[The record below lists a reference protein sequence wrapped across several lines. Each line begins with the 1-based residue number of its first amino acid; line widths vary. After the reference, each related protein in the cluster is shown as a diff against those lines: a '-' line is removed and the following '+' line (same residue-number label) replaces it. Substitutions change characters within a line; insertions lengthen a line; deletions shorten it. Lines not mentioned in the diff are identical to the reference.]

1 MEVILKKKTMLI
13 IIILGVF
20 LFLSSVQGQ
29 ALIETEGAVQKA
41 VDNAIAKVKPALVR
55 IHVVSVW
62 DNQGREVKQ
71 ESSGSG
77 VIITPEGHIVTN
89 HHVAGRAKRLVCT
102 LSSKEEV
109 EADLI
114 GTDPLSDISVIKLR
128 NPDNRKYPFVSFGNS
143 DELEVG
149 NQVLAMGSPLAL
161 SQSVT
166 MGIISNTE
174 MVIPDVFAP
183 FKFTLEGEDVGSI
196 VRWIGHDAS
205 IYPGNSGG
213 PLVNLKGEIIGIN
226 EISFGIGGAIPGNLA
241 KRISLELINQG
252 EITRSW
258 FGLEVQPLLKSYK
271 DKTGVLV
278 SGVIKDSPADRAGF
292 LPGDII
298 VKLAGHEVTVH
309 FNEEL
314 PLFNQLVNERI
325 IGQKVQVAV
334 KRNNKEVAL
343 YMTPQKREYYRPNS
357 VELKDWGITVRNI
370 SLLASKE
377 MKRDDQDG
385 VLVTSVQPGGP
396 CGEAKPALIGNEV
409 IVKIGNFTVKNIEDM
424 KKATEKI
431 TSNADDNE
439 RIPVLV
445 TYERGKSQYVTVAKI
460 GKKKITEQ
468 GQEVQKAWLGIGI
481 QVLTKDIAE
490 KLNMAGQKGVRVIQ
504 IFEDSPAKKAGIKA
518 GDVLIA
524 IDDEMIEASE
534 ESDIEIL
541 PAMIRRYPIDSDVK
555 ITLLRSNQQL
565 KLSAK
570 LSTSPRLP
578 REMKK
583 YKDDNFEF
591 TVRDIAFADRID
603 QMWGKNQTGVL
614 VDNVSNGSW
623 AGLANLM
630 VGDLI
635 IEIGSNNMNDV
646 TAFEKTMESIE
657 KEKPKNVVI
666 KVMRGIHTMF
676 VEMEPDWD

>member
-1 MEVILKKKTMLI
+1 MKYRNIFYPAI
-13 IIILGVF
+13 ISIFFTLAIAH
-20 LFLSSVQGQ
+20 GQ
-29 ALIETEGAVQKA
+29 LAQDISRETEQAI
-41 VDNAIAKVKPALVR
+41 DNAIAKVKPALVR

-77 VIITPEGHIVTN
+77 VIITLDGHIVTN

-128 NPDNRKYPFVSFGNS
+128 NPDKEDYPFVSFGNS

-149 NQVLAMGSPLAL
+149 DPVLAMGSPLAL

-166 MGIISNTE
+166 MGIVSNTE

-183 FKFTLEGEDVGSI
+183 FKFTLEGEDVGSV

-241 KRISLELINQG
+241 REIAFELIDKG

-258 FGLEVQPLLKSYK
+258 FGLEVQPLLDSYNGK
-271 DKTGVLV
+271 NGVLV
-278 SGVIKDSPADRAGF
+278 SSVIQGSPADHAGF

-298 VKLAGHEVTVH
+298 TKLAGHEVTVN

-314 PLFNQLVNERI
+314 PVFNQLVYSCT
-325 IGQKVQVAV
+325 IGQKIQVIV
-334 KRNNKEVAL
+334 KRKNKELILSLA
-343 YMTPQKREYYRPNS
+343 PQKREYYRPHS
-357 VELKDWGITVRNI
+357 VELKDWGLTVRNI

-377 MKRDDQDG
+377 MKRSDQNG

-396 CGEAKPALIGNEV
+396 CGEAKPPLVGNEV
-409 IVKIGNFTVKNIEDM
+409 IIKVNDFNINNVDDI
-424 KKATEKI
+424 KKATRQI
-431 TSNADDNE
+431 MSNVEENE
-439 RIPVLV
+439 RAPVLV

-460 GKKKITEQ
+460 GKKKIIKQ

-481 QVLTKDIAE
+481 QVLTKNIADE
-490 KLNMAGQKGVRVIQ
+490 LGLKGQKGIRITQ
-504 IFEDSPAKKAGIKA
+504 IFEPSPAQKAGLKV
-518 GDVLIA
+518 GDILIA
-524 IDDEMIEASE
+524 IDDEAIEASE
-534 ESDIEIL
+534 ESDVEIL
-541 PAMIRRYPIDSDVK
+541 PAMIRRYPIGEQVL
-555 ITLLRSNQQL
+555 ITLLRKGKKIEL
-565 KLSAK
+565 KAK
-570 LSTSPRLP
+570 LGTTPRLP
-578 REMKK
+578 REMEK
-583 YKDDNFEF
+583 YRDDNFEF
-591 TVRDIAFADRID
+591 TVRDIAFADRIE
-603 QMWGKNQTGVL
+603 QMWDNDQTGVI

-623 AGLANLM
+623 AALANLI
-630 VGDLI
+630 VSDLI
-635 IEIGSNNMNDV
+635 IEIADRTINNV
-646 TAFEKTMESIE
+646 SAFEKTMEKIE
-657 KEKPKNVVI
+657 KDKPKDVVMKI
-666 KVMRGIHTMF
+666 MRGIHTIF
-676 VEMEPDWD
+676 IEMEPDWE

>member
-1 MEVILKKKTMLI
+1 MKKKNLSITL
-13 IIILGVF
+13 LG
-20 LFLSSVQGQ
+20 LFLSLAFVHAQVLD
-29 ALIETEGAVQKA
+29 AEEGAIQRA

-77 VIITPEGHIVTN
+77 VIITPEGHVVTN

-102 LSSKEEV
+102 LSNKKEV

-128 NPDNRKYPFVSFGNS
+128 NPDNEKYPFVSFGDS

-149 NQVLAMGSPLAL
+149 DQVLAMGSPLAL

-166 MGIISNTE
+166 MGIVSNTE

-183 FKFTLEGEDVGSI
+183 FKFTLEGEDVGSV

-213 PLVNLKGEIIGIN
+213 PLVNLKGEVIGIN

-241 KRISLELINQG
+241 KKISLELINHG

-271 DKTGVLV
+271 GETGVLV
-278 SGVIKDSPADRAGF
+278 SGVIKDSPADKAGF
-292 LPGDII
+292 QPGDVIT
-298 VKLAGHEVTVH
+298 KLAGHDVSVH

-325 IGQKVQVAV
+325 IGQKIQVTV
-334 KRNNKEVAL
+334 RRNNKEISL
-343 YMTPQKREYYRPNS
+343 SMIPQEREYYRPNS
-357 VELKDWGITVRNI
+357 VEFKEWGVTARDI

-377 MKRDDQDG
+377 MKRDDQNG
-385 VLVTSVQPGGP
+385 VLITSVRPGGP
-396 CGEAKPALIGNEV
+396 CGEAKPAFIGNEI
-409 IVKIGNFTVKNIEDM
+409 IVKVGDFSINNVEDM
-424 KKATEKI
+424 KRATEKLL
-431 TSNADDNE
+431 NE
-439 RIPVLV
+439 IEEDEQLPVLI
-445 TYERGKSQYVTVAKI
+445 TFERGKSQYVTVAKI
-460 GKKKITEQ
+460 GKKKLIEQ

-481 QVLTKDIAE
+481 QVLTKNIAE
-490 KLNMAGQKGVRVIQ
+490 KMDMKGQKGVRVVQ
-504 IFEDSPAKKAGIKA
+504 IFEESPAKKAGIKI
-518 GDVLIA
+518 GDILIA
-524 IDDEMIEASE
+524 IDGQAIEASE
-534 ESDIEIL
+534 EADIEIL
-541 PAMIRRYPIDSDVK
+541 PAMIRRYPIDSEVK
-555 ITLLRSNQQL
+555 ITLLRNNEER
-565 KLSAK
+565 KLTAK
-570 LSTSPRLP
+570 LGSSPRLP

-583 YKDDNFEF
+583 YRDDNFEF
-591 TVRDIAFADRID
+591 TVRDIAFADRIE
-603 QMWGKNQTGVL
+603 QMWNKDQIGVL

-630 VGDLI
+630 IGDLI
-635 IEIGSNNMNDV
+635 LEIDSKKINDV
-646 TAFEKTMESIE
+646 DVFKMTMEKIE
-657 KEKPKNVVI
+657 KEKPKNIVMKI
-666 KVMRGIHTMF
+666 MRGIHTIF
-676 VEMEPDWD
+676 VEMEPDWE